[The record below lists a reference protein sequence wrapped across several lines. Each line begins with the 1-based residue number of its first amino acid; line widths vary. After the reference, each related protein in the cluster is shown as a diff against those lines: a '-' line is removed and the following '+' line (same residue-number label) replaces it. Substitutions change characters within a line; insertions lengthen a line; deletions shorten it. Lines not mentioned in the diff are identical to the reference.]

1 MRVLWCVLLMF
12 SSYGAASCAVFGVV
26 FCVVFGVVFLVFS
39 CSVALLLG
47 RLARVC
53 CFRLSYSWRTFF
65 SFYCGMLSVA
75 ILLKN
80 KTRTGG
86 GTADVPY
93 PSAENAWGIGCDH
106 LQGNGRRRN
115 GGRGRGIRD
124 RRRK

>member
-1 MRVLWCVLLMF
+1 MVLPPVLSLVLSF
-12 SSYGAASCAVFGVV
+12 VLS
-26 FCVVFGVVFLVFS
+26 LVFS
-39 CSVALLLG
+39 FWCFPVGLLSCWVVLPEC
-47 RLARVC
+47 V

-80 KTRTGG
+80 KTRTGV

-106 LQGNGRRRN
+106 LRGNGKRRN
-115 GGRGRGIRD
+115 GGRGRGMQD
-124 RRRK
+124 RRRKWGE